1 MKQTFSKWTG
11 THQGMR
17 FYVAA
22 LASLLIVMVLS
33 LTGFLNIGSFQ
44 KSYID
49 SLVSSYGVTGS
60 EARRTIE
67 YSVKYHKPLNN
78 FAGMGEILSDI
89 KKQAP
94 TVENVFVML
103 PNGDTLYDI
112 SGPTDVEALP
122 ENLLTKINFSDA
134 KKKNNLSWLL
144 SGDEYHALIPL
155 RDANQDWIG
164 TIDIVFNE
172 NAVSEKMT
180 AYLSDTLKIM
190 VSIALATILCIV
202 LVVYRIHLFLKNG
215 QLNKRGLLIAMTLIL
230 ATAQASFGVL
240 NVVTFRSA
248 YLEVVNNNLN
258 IAADMIS
265 KRINRVVGFG
275 FTYEELDGVDD
286 WLKNLAGPVKEINYV
301 NLNNPNGDTLFSS
314 SIDAKQ
320 STSNQAQ
327 KPEAQQDS
335 NDVPQVSRLLGKDSN
350 GLDASLVIAA
360 SKSYIDQKVFSLALD
375 AVTMFVTSIFF
386 LVEMLVFI
394 IIVLSNKVTL
404 TNLHE
409 AEKTDPSHTHG
420 MTAKQETALVI
431 TQHEN
436 CVRVLAFLLLLC
448 SYMSISFIPLLMKD
462 IYRPLWGLSFNVI
475 VGLPIASEMF
485 GAFLSSL
492 LAGYFIDRYGWRPV
506 FVCGFILLSIATVIS
521 ALSSDAVNFIAI
533 RCFVGIGYGAAWMG
547 LRGLVATGKSN
558 HERTHGFSILNAG
571 IFAGMN
577 CGAVIGAL
585 LAQRIGFP
593 AVMILAS
600 MMIAVAL
607 PFTFSLTV
615 NSKPAITGNNK
626 LTLAGLRT
634 FFLHKDTFF
643 FFLLITIPSAITS
656 SFLTYFFPI
665 FANSVDVSQG
675 DIGRGFLLY
684 GICMVFIGPLLV
696 KFLAG
701 RKVNTKHLML
711 GSCLIGVLS
720 LSTFWSAPTFIGA
733 LIAIVILGISDSVGL
748 VSQNSYFMSIP
759 AAEKIGHGKALSFYS
774 AMKKV
779 GQFSGPAVFGV
790 AVSLGTLLG
799 VGLIASAYLITTIS
813 FGLASRESHSDIN
826 LPHSVD

>member
-1 MKQTFSKWTG
+1 MKQSHSSSKSTLR
-11 THQGMR
+11 GMR
-17 FYVAA
+17 LYVAV

-44 KSYID
+44 KSYVD

-94 TVENVFVML
+94 AVENVFVML
-103 PNGDTLYDI
+103 PNGNTLYDI
-112 SGPTDVEALP
+112 SGPTNVEALP
-122 ENLLTKINFSDA
+122 EKLQAKINFSDP
-134 KKKNNLSWLL
+134 KKKNNVSWLL
-144 SGDEYHALIPL
+144 SGNQYHALIPL
-155 RDANQDWIG
+155 RNVDQEWIG

-172 NAVSEKMT
+172 TSVSEKIA
-180 AYLSDTLKIM
+180 AYVNDTIQIM
-190 VSIALATILCIV
+190 VSITIATILCIV
-202 LVVYRIHLFLKNG
+202 LAIYRLNLFLKNG

-230 ATAQASFGVL
+230 ATAQASFGVI

-248 YLEVVNNNLN
+248 YHEVVNNNLN
-258 IAADMIS
+258 LAADMIS
-265 KRINRVVGFG
+265 KRINKVVGFG

-286 WLKNLAGPVKEINYV
+286 WLKNLAGPVKEIGYI
-301 NLNNPNGDTLFSS
+301 NLNSPNGNTLFSS
-314 SIDAKQ
+314 QVATTILPDAEIQKQ
-320 STSNQAQ
+320 ANTKNSDDI
-327 KPEAQQDS
+327 PE
-335 NDVPQVSRLLGKDSN
+335 VSRTLVKDGSESAAT
-350 GLDASLVIAA
+350 LTITA
-360 SKSYIDQKVFSLALD
+360 SKGYVDQKIFELALD
-375 AVTMFVTSIFF
+375 AVTMFIVSIFF

-394 IIVLSNKVTL
+394 IVILSNKVAIS
-404 TNLHE
+404 NWNE
-409 AEKTDPSHTHG
+409 EEKIDPTHAHG
-420 MTAKQETALVI
+420 LTAKQEHKLEIA
-431 TQHEN
+431 QHEN

-462 IYRPLWGLSFNVI
+462 IYKPLWGLSFNVI

-492 LAGYFIDRYGWRPV
+492 MAGYFIDRYGWRPV
-506 FVCGFILLSIATVIS
+506 FVYGFILLSIATLLS
-521 ALSSDAVNFIAI
+521 ALTDDAVNFIGI

-547 LRGLVATGKSN
+547 LRGLVATGKSS
-558 HERTHGFSILNAG
+558 HERTHGFSTLNAG

-585 LAQRIGFP
+585 LAQRIGFS

-600 MMIAVAL
+600 FMIAVAL

-615 NSKPAITGNNK
+615 NSKPTITGSDK
-626 LTLAGLRT
+626 LTFSGLRE
-634 FFLHKDTFF
+634 FFLHQDTFF

-665 FANSVDVSQG
+665 FSNSIDVNQG

-684 GICMVFIGPLLV
+684 GICMVFIGPILV
-696 KFLAG
+696 KFLAS
-701 RKVNTKHLML
+701 KKINVKHLML
-711 GSCLIGVLS
+711 GSCLIGALS
-720 LSTFWSAPTFIGA
+720 LCSFWSTPTFIGA

-748 VSQNSYFMSIP
+748 VSQNGYFMSLP
-759 AAEKIGHGKALSFYS
+759 TAEKIGHGKALSFYS
-774 AMKKV
+774 ATKKI
-779 GQFSGPAVFGV
+779 GQFSGPAVFGL
-790 AVSLGTLLG
+790 AVSLGTLMG
-799 VGLIASAYLITTIS
+799 VGLIAGSYLITTLS
-813 FGLASRESHSDIN
+813 FGLISNKAKRGAKLSND
-826 LPHSVD
+826 LD